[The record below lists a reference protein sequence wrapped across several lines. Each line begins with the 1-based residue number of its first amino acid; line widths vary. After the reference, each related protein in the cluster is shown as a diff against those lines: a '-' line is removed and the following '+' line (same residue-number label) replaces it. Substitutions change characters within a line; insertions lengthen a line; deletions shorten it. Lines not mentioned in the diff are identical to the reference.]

1 MGCET
6 VEKNSP
12 AEIYAVRR
20 NAYFPVRIV
29 TNLSHLILAPSHFQ
43 LYGEQGHRNFNKAS
57 PAEFILY
64 SQGIHYAEL
73 SIFQFEL

>member
-6 VEKNSP
+6 VEKNSN

-43 LYGEQGHRNFNKAS
+43 LYGEQYDIGTLKLLLLN
-57 PAEFILY
+57 LY
-64 SQGIHYAEL
+64 SIAKAYITQN
-73 SIFQFEL
+73 